1 MKVKHCFLFN
11 TKPTV
16 FSMKKTAFV
25 FMTVLAGLLAACQ
38 PTDLSPSELAS
49 AQFLNASAAR
59 LSVEADPVTQSQCKG
74 KLSQVPLADLPA
86 AVTSYLS
93 TNYTG
98 ATVLFAGKDA
108 EGKLVVAVQ
117 KADGTHVG
125 VLFKADGS
133 FAQELQR
140 HAKKAKLAP
149 VEVSALAGSITS
161 YISSTYSG
169 AEIKR
174 AGKTEDGSVLVHLK
188 TGDTHKV
195 LLFNADGTFARELE
209 KPMGGL
215 MKKKRHGMF
224 G

>member
-1 MKVKHCFLFN
+1 MKRTLVVL
-11 TKPTV
+11 
-16 FSMKKTAFV
+16 
-25 FMTVLAGLLAACQ
+25 MTLLAGFLAACQ
-38 PTDLSPSELAS
+38 PDTITPDELMGPE
-49 AQFLNASAAR
+49 FLNASAAR
-59 LSVEADPVTQSQCKG
+59 LSAEADPVTQSKCKG
-74 KLSQVPLADLPA
+74 KLVAVANLPA

-93 TNYTG
+93 SNYAG
-98 ATVLFAGKDA
+98 SKVLFAGKDE

-125 VLFKADGS
+125 VLFKADGT

-140 HAKKAKLAP
+140 HAKKARLAP

-161 YISSTYSG
+161 YIGSTYSG

-188 TGDTHKV
+188 TGDVHKV

-209 KPMGGL
+209 KRMGGH
-215 MKKKRHGMF
+215 MMKKRHRLF